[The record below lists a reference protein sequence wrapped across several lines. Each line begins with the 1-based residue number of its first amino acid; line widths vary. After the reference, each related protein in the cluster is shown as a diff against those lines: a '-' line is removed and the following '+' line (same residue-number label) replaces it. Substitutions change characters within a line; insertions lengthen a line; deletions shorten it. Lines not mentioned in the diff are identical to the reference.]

1 MMNEIIRPETT
12 TGRKLNYAFP
22 RLSSSI
28 VLGIEGFILFA
39 LYTLGYGVPPFL
51 VGFGQA
57 MGYLSIAVGQF
68 VFGWLS
74 DAKYTKWGRRKP
86 WLVVF
91 SPILGVSFIFLILPG
106 LVLTDLTNKITLFL
120 WLLIWDI
127 TFRISY
133 SLTTVYQAWMAEQF
147 PVQERPAV
155 SQFQNTMNYVGNAIM
170 LIYGLL
176 VLTPALPD
184 LETSLPSTV
193 LYPILIFGI
202 FVIALYISIVFTM
215 PKEPKFEIDTNIM
228 QNLIIILKNKNY
240 MLIVLMQ
247 GIASFAWAII
257 TTVMLNFISVVL
269 GLEGIEYYVV
279 AVFLVIG
286 FIVTLIFWRK
296 QIQNR
301 GKKKALLTL
310 FLFAVVLLP
319 TTLIGL
325 LTFASNIIFGIIF
338 ILIIAAAL
346 AGWALFPYIYYA
358 DLAEDDEKRTGNLKA
373 GIYTGFPSILLNIFQ
388 AFGPLI
394 VGTILSLPDI
404 TVGLSTYSFGY
415 VLWGPIC
422 SVILLIA
429 YFYTKKFVTLD
440 FKWEEK

>member
-1 MMNEIIRPETT
+1 M
-12 TGRKLNYAFP
+12 
-22 RLSSSI
+22 
-28 VLGIEGFILFA
+28 
-39 LYTLGYGVPPFL
+39 L
-51 VGFGQA
+51 V
-57 MGYLSIAVGQF
+57 
-68 VFGWLS
+68 
-74 DAKYTKWGRRKP
+74 
-86 WLVVF
+86 
-91 SPILGVSFIFLILPG
+91 
-106 LVLTDLTNKITLFL
+106 
-120 WLLIWDI
+120 
-127 TFRISY
+127 
-133 SLTTVYQAWMAEQF
+133 
-147 PVQERPAV
+147 
-155 SQFQNTMNYVGNAIM
+155 
-170 LIYGLL
+170 YGLL
-176 VLTPALPD
+176 ILQPALPA
-184 LETSLPSTV
+184 LETSLPSIV
-193 LYPILIFGI
+193 LYPILAFGI
-202 FVIALYISIVFTM
+202 WVIFFYMTIAFTM
-215 PKEPKFEIDTNIM
+215 PTEPKFEIDTNIM

-247 GIASFAWAII
+247 GLASFAWAII

-269 GLEGIEYYVV
+269 GLSGIEYYLV
-279 AVFLVIG
+279 AVVLVIG